1 VTAVKVDR
9 CPFVVTTLSKEL
21 VWVVTKGVV
30 GSTIG
35 VITRGVVGETGTTGV
50 VVFACRLARAYTLE
64 ASSLFSCSNAS
75 MAC

>member
-21 VWVVTKGVV
+21 VWVVRNGVV

-35 VITRGVVGETGTTGV
+35 VVRSGGVGVIGTTGV
-50 VVFACRLARAYTLE
+50 VVFACRFARA
-64 ASSLFSCSNAS
+64 
-75 MAC
+75 

>member
-1 VTAVKVDR
+1 MTAVKVDR

-21 VWVVTKGVV
+21 VWVVTKGVF

-35 VITRGVVGETGTTGV
+35 VVLGGVVVATGTPGV